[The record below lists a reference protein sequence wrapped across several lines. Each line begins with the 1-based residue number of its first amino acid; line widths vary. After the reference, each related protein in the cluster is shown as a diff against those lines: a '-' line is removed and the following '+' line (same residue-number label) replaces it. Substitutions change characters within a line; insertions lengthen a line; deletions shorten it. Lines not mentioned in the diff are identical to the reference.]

1 MISTKDFYYYFSSE
15 MNNYALS
22 EDSSG
27 RKTYVRFNSRAGESV
42 TLSNVRI
49 DSGTMQEL
57 TEAVSVY
64 FHFIHC
70 CFIPYLCH
78 IHFRFH
84 IMIVNYR
91 CSSIVLSFLH
101 TVQTCSF
108 KV

>member
-1 MISTKDFYYYFSSE
+1 

-70 CFIPYLCH
+70 CVIPHLYY
-78 IHFRFH
+78 IHFQFH
-84 IMIVNYR
+84 IVVVNYR
-91 CSSIVLSFLH
+91 CCCMYFLFLYS
-101 TVQTCSF
+101 VQTCSF
-108 KV
+108 EV